1 MSNQAIILTQFG
13 GADATELSTTQIPKV
28 APGFVV
34 VRVRAAGINGLD
46 WKIREGY
53 LRDVMPTVFPTVLG
67 LELAGEVHAT
77 APGSRFAVGERV
89 FGLAAPG
96 NGAYAEFVAVPEVLL
111 APIPAGV
118 SNQVAAALPVAG
130 LTAWQMLHAAGAPK
144 ADGTVLV
151 HGASGG
157 VGTLLVQM
165 AKQLGLKVIATAS
178 PSSRQHLL
186 DLGVSTVIDRVNEKF
201 EDKVSSVDL
210 VLDLAGADTPDRS
223 WSVLREGGAIVSSAR
238 FDIAAP
244 RSDGRRGIPFQMQ
257 PDSERL
263 AAIAGAVVDGRLKVT
278 IHETVPLARIPDA
291 IERNRTGHGPGKTV
305 ADFTL

>member
-1 MSNQAIILTQFG
+1 MNNQAIILTQSG
-13 GADATELSTTQIPKV
+13 GVDATKASTTQFPEA
-28 APGFVV
+28 APGLVV

-53 LRDVMPTVFPTVLG
+53 LRDAMPTVFPTVLG
-67 LELAGEVHAT
+67 LELAGEIHAVG
-77 APGSRFAVGERV
+77 PGSRFAVGDRV

-96 NGAYAEFVAVPEVLL
+96 NGAYAEYVAVPEMLL
-111 APIPAGV
+111 APMPSKV

-144 ADGTVLV
+144 AGNTILV
-151 HGASGG
+151 HGAAGG

-165 AKQLGLKVIATAS
+165 AKQMDLNVIATAS

-186 DLGVSTVIDRVNEKF
+186 DLGVTTVIDRVTETF
-201 EDKVSSVDL
+201 EDMVSGVDL
-210 VLDLAGADTPDRS
+210 VIDLVGADAPDRS
-223 WSVLREGGAIVSSAR
+223 WSVLREGGTMVSAAR

-244 RSDGRRGIPFQMQ
+244 RTDGRHGIAFMMQ
-257 PDSERL
+257 PDGERL
-263 AAIAGAVVDGRLKVT
+263 AAIVRAVADGQLNVT
-278 IHETVPLARIPDA
+278 IEETVPFAAIPAA

-305 ADFTL
+305 ADFAL